1 VDSLPEQHIDSIPNN
16 QARKEALKKVAR
28 VSFHRFYH
36 PHLSEQEIAKD
47 AGFENTEN
55 MRTSLKRWG
64 LVGLLPPEE
73 KKPTENN
80 HKDSHELN
88 PKPGHGLATQL
99 PDISNARVLFRD
111 TINTLAHHL
120 ENLAY
125 HKDVLWGG
133 KFFATDEIPKE
144 AEMLPISYV
153 RDEMPSEEWKKL
165 CSRLG
170 EDPESSVV
178 YEYTDAVWAK
188 GASHFPRWE
197 ETFLITAVL
206 MDQPLK
212 AERLLRELHPEPDQA
227 PREEI
232 HKLMF
237 GRPGKSEG
245 LYASARKISRLIR
258 GGDTKPGR
266 NPVGID
272 SFSQAEILSIRE
284 QREKGVSDKE
294 IRRKLDLTEEEFKE
308 REKFLPSVLPT
319 QYESKPGF

>member
-1 VDSLPEQHIDSIPNN
+1 VDSLPEQHIDNLPDK
-16 QARKEALKKVAR
+16 QTKKEAFEKVAR
-28 VSFHRFYH
+28 LSSARYNY
-36 PHLSEQEIAKD
+36 PHLSDEDLAKYAD
-47 AGFENTEN
+47 FESAAN
-55 MRTSLKRWG
+55 MRVNLKRWG
-64 LVGLLPPEE
+64 LSALLPLED
-73 KKPTENN
+73 KKPGKT
-80 HKDSHELN
+80 KSKPLAT
-88 PKPGHGLATQL
+88 PSAKPGDGAARKL
-99 PDISNARVLFRD
+99 PDISNARVLFQD